1 MSRQCDPPATLT
13 VPQLVDMTKK
23 FSDGKNITLKVMQET
38 KWQNFQDSQ
47 RMNKDVS
54 IFEPPH
60 ATSQPL
66 LCSFSLTLHDE
77 LLRTTKQA
85 LR

>member
-1 MSRQCDPPATLT
+1 MSRQCDLQATLT
-13 VPQLVDMTKK
+13 EPQLVDMTKK

-54 IFEPPH
+54 IFEPPY
-60 ATSQPL
+60 ATSQSL
-66 LCSFSLTLHDE
+66 RCSLSLTSQDE
-77 LLRTTKQA
+77 SLRTTKQA